1 MSKISFYLTNPKTK
15 NETPLFSLI
24 NYGLFSIEDGKKKYL
39 PLKYYTN
46 IVILPGL
53 WNKDLNRA
61 KESIKW
67 ADDKAFDISTQA
79 VKDSA
84 KKNYEAINSKIE
96 NSKLVV
102 FKNGNHTAMFSNKKE
117 FRNLVLNFLM

>member
-1 MSKISFYLTNPKTK
+1 MIILHSIAKISFYLTNPKTK
-15 NETPLFSLI
+15 NEPPLFSLI

-67 ADDKAFDISTQA
+67 ADDKAFDISPQA

-96 NSKLVV
+96 N
-102 FKNGNHTAMFSNKKE
+102 FERTTKE
-117 FRNLVLNFLM
+117 LLNSLTSAG